1 MSKVRVLVVWLLVVG
16 ASPLLRAEDFF
27 FDSAGIKIHYTVEGK
42 GEPVILVHGFSAS
55 ILMNWGAPGV
65 IKALADQYQVI
76 ALDNRG
82 HGQSDKPHAPSAYG
96 PEMAN
101 DVVRLMDHLGLRKA
115 HIVGYSMGGFI
126 TNYLLA
132 NHPERFVTATLG
144 GAGWQDPG
152 DAAPLEELAKSLE
165 EGKGIGPLVV
175 ALTPKGQPPPTEQA
189 IEAANT
195 IFMAGNDPLALAA
208 AARGLSLS
216 VSESQLRGNKVP
228 VLALIGELDPLKAGV
243 DRMDGVVPGL
253 QVVVIPRATHISA
266 FAQPLFISSL
276 KSFLAAHP
284 AGQ

>member
-16 ASPLLRAEDFF
+16 ASPLLRADDFF

-175 ALTPKGQPPPTEQA
+175 ALTPPGQPPPTEQA
-189 IEAANT
+189 IEAANKM
-195 IFMAGNDPLALAA
+195 FVAGNDALALAA

-216 VSESQLRGNKVP
+216 VSESQLRANKVP
-228 VLALIGELDPLKAGV
+228 VLALIGEVDPLKAGV
-243 DRMDGVVPGL
+243 DRLDGVLPGL
-253 QVVVIPRATHISA
+253 QVVVIPRATHITA
-266 FAQPLFISSL
+266 FSHPLFVSSL